1 MAADDLQRELSFL
14 ESLVAFDT
22 TSRNPNVALVDWA
35 EALLTRAGAS
45 CERIADHAAGKANL
59 LAVVGPR
66 VADGIVLAGHTDVV
80 PVDGQDWTSDPW
92 QLTRRGTRL
101 HGRGTADMKGFLALM
116 LAAAERAAT
125 VDLRRP
131 LVLALT
137 YDEEVGCLGAPA
149 LVERLGRA
157 LPRPQ
162 LVLIGEPTSMRV
174 VTAHKGLRLFD
185 VEVFGKEAHS
195 CNAGT
200 GLGVSANDAAV
211 ELMALVRSIAGE
223 ETRRAA
229 SSPFTPPG
237 TTLTIGRMQG
247 GTAVNILAR
256 RCTFTWDL
264 RAPNPADAERI
275 EARFRAAAADVE
287 TRLRRIDPGCGVKI
301 TRRADVPG
309 LTADPDGPARRVAAE
324 LSGDAG
330 CGCVSFVA
338 EAGLFAAAG
347 LSAVLCGPGSI
358 DQAHVADEWIEL
370 AELQAGRRLVDGVIA
385 RLAAPGLY
393 SG

>member
-1 MAADDLQRELSFL
+1 MAADDLQRELSLL

-157 LPRPQ
+157 LPSPQ

-185 VEVFGKEAHS
+185 VEVLGKEAHS

-330 CGCVSFVA
+330 CGSVSFVA
-338 EAGLFAAAG
+338 EAGLFAAGG

-385 RLAAPGLY
+385 RLATSGLY